1 MAAGLVAF
9 LTGVSLAACGQAGRQ
24 RQLRRENGRHHLW
37 FRRRRPDHLFDRLLA
52 RYLPQHLHAVPRSG
66 SFGA

>member
-1 MAAGLVAF
+1 MSAWPPAAKPAGNVSFAGKTVAIICGFAAGGP
-9 LTGVSLAACGQAGRQ
+9 T
-24 RQLRRENGRHHLW
+24 N
-37 FRRRRPDHLFDRLLA
+37 LFDRLLA